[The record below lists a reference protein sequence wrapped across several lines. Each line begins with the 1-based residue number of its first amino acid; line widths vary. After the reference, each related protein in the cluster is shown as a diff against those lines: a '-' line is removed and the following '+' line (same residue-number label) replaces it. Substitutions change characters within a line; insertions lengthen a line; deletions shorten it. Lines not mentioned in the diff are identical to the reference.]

1 MAEIRCPV
9 SEAAQTSLHEPA
21 IITGDR
27 KIIYS
32 EYDQYVAASADRLR
46 KAGCV
51 PSNRVALLLPNSW
64 PYAVLIMA
72 LIRIRAVACL
82 GDPKKGASLIR
93 QALNEIHCDRMIT
106 TKTLPGLNIMKP
118 DDLISLFTETP
129 ESDSDRRLS
138 SDQPATILWSSSRAV
153 LHSYGNHYYGALGFN
168 HNLRSSSG
176 CRWLLLEPLHRIS
189 GLQILF
195 QCAVSGATV
204 VIPETQESI
213 QNAIERYG
221 VTHLLLS
228 PARLDDLLNDD
239 FSMEKHSGIRAIV
252 LNEPVPAE
260 LFRRSYEL
268 KLPVYR
274 SYSLTEMASS
284 VAVTSPDSPPA
295 KRSASGRVL
304 KYRHVKIA
312 AGGEILVKGQ
322 TLFQGYVE
330 GANVQPAV
338 DGDGWFAS
346 GDLGMLDAE
355 GYLTVLGRK

>member
-32 EYDQYVAASADRLR
+32 EYDQYVSAGADRLR

-51 PSNRVALLLPNSW
+51 PSNRVALLLSNSW
-64 PYAVLIMA
+64 QVAVLIMA

-82 GDPKKGASLIR
+82 VDPKKDASLIR
-93 QALNEIHCDRMIT
+93 QSLHGIHCDRMIAT
-106 TKTLPGLNIMKP
+106 ETLPGLNIMKP
-118 DDLISLFTETP
+118 DDLISLLSETP
-129 ESDSDRRLS
+129 ESDGDRRLF

-176 CRWLLLEPLHRIS
+176 CRWLLLEPLHRMR

-195 QCAVSGATV
+195 QSAVSGATV
-204 VIPETQESI
+204 VMPETQESI
-213 QNAIERYG
+213 PNAIERYG

-228 PARLDDLLNDD
+228 PARLDDLLNNG

-260 LFRRSYEL
+260 LLRRSYEL

-274 SYSLTEMASS
+274 SYGLTEMASM

-295 KRSASGRVL
+295 KRSTSGQVL
-304 KYRHVKIA
+304 KYRNVKIA
-312 AGGEILVKGQ
+312 ADGEIMVKGQ

-330 GANVQPAV
+330 GSNVRPSV
-338 DGDGWFAS
+338 DGDGWFGT
-346 GDLGMLDAE
+346 GDIGALDAE